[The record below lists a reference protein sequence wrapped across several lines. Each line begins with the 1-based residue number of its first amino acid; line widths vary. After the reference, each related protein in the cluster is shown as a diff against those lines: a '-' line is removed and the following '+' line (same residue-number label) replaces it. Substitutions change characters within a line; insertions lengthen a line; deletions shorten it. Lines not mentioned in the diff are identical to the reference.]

1 MEQIALTVVGGIGI
15 LIFAYLLFS
24 HPTAATSTLNAG
36 FSGTS
41 TLVKALQGR

>member
-1 MEQIALTVVGGIGI
+1 MEHIILTVVGGIGI

-24 HPTAATSTLNAG
+24 HPSAATSTLNAS

-41 TLVKALQGR
+41 QLVKVLQGR

>member
-1 MEQIALTVVGGIGI
+1 MEQIVLTVVGGMGI

-24 HPTAATSTLNAG
+24 HGDATTQVLNSG

>member
-1 MEQIALTVVGGIGI
+1 MEHLALTVVGGIGI

-24 HPTAATSTLNAG
+24 NGPAASTVLNSG

>member
-1 MEQIALTVVGGIGI
+1 MEHVFLTIVGGIGI

-24 HPTAATSTLNAG
+24 NGNAATQVLNSG
-36 FSGTS
+36 FTGTS

>member
-1 MEQIALTVVGGIGI
+1 MEHLGLTIVGGIGI
-15 LIFAYLLFS
+15 LIFAFLLFS
-24 HPTAATSTLNAG
+24 NASGATSVLNSG

>member
-1 MEQIALTVVGGIGI
+1 MEQLALTVVGGMGI

-24 HPTAATSTLNAG
+24 NGPNATNELNAG
-36 FSGTS
+36 FNGTS

>member
-1 MEQIALTVVGGIGI
+1 MSNIILTALGGIGI

-24 HPTAATSTLNAG
+24 NGPNATSILNSG

-41 TLVKALQGR
+41 SLVKVLQGR